1 MKLFLL
7 LIVILTF
14 NFWSSQSSA
23 QTAVRENQQDH
34 TTDANS
40 LSAEGNNEDCFA
52 INDIDLTS
60 NTNAVA
66 STVTPSAPSGGGS
79 SNQGQGHQN

>member
-1 MKLFLL
+1 MRLFLL
-7 LIVILTF
+7 LIVTLTF
-14 NFWSSQSSA
+14 NFWPSQSSA

-34 TTDANS
+34 TTDTNS

-52 INDIDLTS
+52 TNDITLTS

-66 STVTPSAPSGGGS
+66 AAVTPSGGGS
-79 SNQGQGHQN
+79 SGQNEGHQN